1 MILRK
6 FKEKRTLGKNPSPLW
21 DLNPRPSVIYFGAV
35 LTFMKNVLMLLNV
48 I

>member
-6 FKEKRTLGKNPSPLW
+6 FKEKRRLGKNPSPLW
-21 DLNPRPSVIYFGAV
+21 DLNPVIYFGAV